1 MNSRM
6 KTILL
11 IDDNADVRRVIIE
24 VLELSNYKVLPAE
37 DGKEG
42 ILLAREQKPDLIIC
56 DVMMPVLDGY
66 AVIHSLQKF
75 PETQNIPFI
84 FLSAKA
90 ERADVRKGMD
100 LGADDYITKPLS
112 SPEELLNAI
121 ESRLKKAELLKQDFG
136 QGLEGLNNLMVSA
149 GGKDMLKT
157 ITEDRNIQHY
167 KKRQIIYTEGQQP
180 KCLYFIKAGKV
191 KVFKTN
197 DDGKELVTNIYTEG
211 DFFGYNAILEE
222 SIYSESAQAI
232 ELTEAA
238 IIPAT
243 EFKSLLSNSREVLL
257 KFIHLLAN
265 NVTERENQ
273 LVGLA
278 YNSLRKKVADALLAI
293 YRKYKKDDAPD
304 AAISIGRENLA
315 NFTGT
320 AKESVIRTLSDFKD
334 EKLIDIKDGD
344 IVILNRR
351 KLENMVN

>member
-1 MNSRM
+1 M

-11 IDDNADVRRVIIE
+11 IDDNAEVRKVIIE

-42 ILLAREQKPDLIIC
+42 ILLAREQKPELIIC
-56 DVMMPVLDGY
+56 DVMMPVMDGY
-66 AVIHSLQKF
+66 AVIHALQKF

-90 ERADVRKGMD
+90 DRADVRKGME
-100 LGADDYITKPLS
+100 LGADDYITKPLT

-121 ESRLKKAELLKQDFG
+121 ESRLKKADLLKQDFG
-136 QGLEGLNNLMVSA
+136 AGLEGLNNLMVSVN
-149 GGKDMLKT
+149 GKDILKT
-157 ITEDRNIQHY
+157 FTEDRNIQSY

-180 KCLYFIKAGKV
+180 KYLYFIQSGKV
-191 KVFKTN
+191 KVFKSN
-197 DDGKELVTNIYTEG
+197 DDGKELVTNIYTAG
-211 DFFGYNAILEE
+211 DFFGYNAIIEE

-232 ELTEAA
+232 EVTEVAM
-238 IIPAT
+238 IPAT
-243 EFKSLLSNSREVLL
+243 DFRSLLGNSREVLQ
-257 KFIHLLAN
+257 KFIQLLAN

-293 YRKYKKDDAPD
+293 YRKYNKEDAAD

-320 AKESVIRTLSDFKD
+320 AKESVIRRLSDFKD
-334 EKLIDIKDGD
+334 EKLFDIRDGD
-344 IVILNRR
+344 IVILNRK